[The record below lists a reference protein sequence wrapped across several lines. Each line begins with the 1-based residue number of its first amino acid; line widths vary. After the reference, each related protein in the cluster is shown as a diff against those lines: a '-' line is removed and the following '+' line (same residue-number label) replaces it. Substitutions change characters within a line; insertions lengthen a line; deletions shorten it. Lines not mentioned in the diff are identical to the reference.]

1 MYLRDHNL
9 PRGSGEVTKRLHK
22 GRVKKIVKLGLLAEV
37 WGAGGRL
44 EWVLGAQPV
53 IRSVF

>member
-1 MYLRDHNL
+1 MRDHNL
-9 PRGSGEVTKRLHK
+9 PRGRGEVTKRLHK